1 MNPGILT
8 TLTINNVDFLVRATQ
23 TALPERVAKTL
34 ALQGSVTV
42 VNEGLGAMQANKKAF
57 QLIKDLFIAI
67 FKRNTNL
74 VISVHIHITK
84 EKISERRD
92 KRC

>member
-1 MNPGILT
+1 MT

-23 TALPERVAKTL
+23 RALPERVAKALL

-42 VNEGLGAMQANKKAF
+42 VNEGQFKQTNKTF
-57 QLIKDLFIAI
+57 QLIKDLCIEI